1 MLIATIKQAALG
13 NQQAM
18 LDLIKQFEPLLKKY
32 ARKLNYPDAYCDLR
46 LFFLDLVHYLA
57 DDKLK
62 YPCDAYIV
70 SYIQKAVEHAYYRIL
85 WKQHISTRDLPFA
98 SLSEEEMYL
107 AESKLSSG
115 DTYENLILDE
125 LKSILTTTEY
135 DVIVKIFF
143 EEWSVIE
150 LANEYG
156 ISRQSVNQTKQR
168 ALKKIRQWYVGDYK
182 NLIS

>member
-1 MLIATIKQAALG
+1 
-13 NQQAM
+13 
-18 LDLIKQFEPLLKKY
+18 
-32 ARKLNYPDAYCDLR
+32 
-46 LFFLDLVHYLA
+46 
-57 DDKLK
+57 
-62 YPCDAYIV
+62 
-70 SYIQKAVEHAYYRIL
+70 
-85 WKQHISTRDLPFA
+85 
-98 SLSEEEMYL
+98 MYL